1 MKSMIIIFV
10 FLMLVGSLAAQVEV
24 QIESDTEQYEEFIT
38 AQIAMINS
46 IGEFRESWVGAN
58 AFYLGYGK
66 IYPGNWAL
74 VMQTGYMTFKN
85 NENVE
90 FDDGASFDVIPLMV
104 GGRYYIFLDK
114 IRPFL
119 LAMNGI
125 NIITE
130 KWTQG
135 DVKKDHTVARFNF
148 QVGIGLSIVMME
160 KLEIEISGKY
170 NSHLLEPSVPYNM
183 TGMEVGLALNWRL

>member
-1 MKSMIIIFV
+1 MKSILIIGIFTIMI
-10 FLMLVGSLAAQVEV
+10 GSVSAQMDMENPSEIN
-24 QIESDTEQYEEFIT
+24 QTEKFIA

-46 IGEFRESWVGAN
+46 IGEFREAWVGGSAY
-58 AFYLGYGK
+58 YLGYGK

-85 NENVE
+85 NENAD
-90 FDDGASFDVIPLMV
+90 FDDGASFDVIPLMI

-135 DVKKDHTVARFNF
+135 DENKDHTVTKYNF

-183 TGMEVGLALNWRL
+183 TGMEVGLAINWRL